1 MDNNVHQ
8 LLNVTDRSY
17 FAIIKREVHTLTL
30 NAGFSAKKT
39 GEIDIIVA
47 ELVSNLVK
55 HGGGGQVMAKVQ
67 VANGNTFL
75 ELIGIDAG
83 MGMADVSRMMVDGVS
98 TRNTLGQGMGAMK
111 RLSDMFQ
118 VYSVRDWGTITI
130 IRVYKEEPLYV
141 DPVTTTT
148 QIRSVI
154 IPKPGEQ
161 ACGDGFFQKT
171 TTDCISLFLGDG
183 LGHGPEAQKAVT
195 QAGEVFMKCQEK
207 EPTSV
212 IRHINASVKKTR
224 GLVGTVVSLDV
235 RERIWRIC
243 GIGNIQ
249 TRIFDGGEL
258 KGYMAYN
265 GIIGLNVPNTLK
277 SHEMPFENGQLLIMC
292 SDGIKTRWDISRYPT
307 IMRYDLTMLC
317 ATLIKDFARNTD
329 DTSVVACK
337 INL

>member
-1 MDNNVHQ
+1 MDNNIHL
-8 LLNVTDRSY
+8 LLNVADRSY
-17 FAIIKREVHTLTL
+17 FAIIKKEVHTLTF

-55 HGGGGQVMAKVQ
+55 HGGGGQLMVKLQEV
-67 VANGNTFL
+67 NGNTFL

-83 MGMADVSRMMVDGVS
+83 KGMTDVGRMMVDGVS
-98 TRNTLGQGMGAMK
+98 TQNTLGQGMGAMK
-111 RLSDMFQ
+111 RMSDMFQ
-118 VYSVRDWGTITI
+118 VYSVRDWGTITV
-130 IRVYKEEPLYV
+130 IRVYKDEPVYF
-141 DPVTTTT
+141 DPVALN

-154 IPKPGEQ
+154 IPKTGER

-171 TTDCISLFLGDG
+171 TGNCISLFLGDG
-183 LGHGPEAQKAVT
+183 LGHGPEAQKAVM
-195 QAGEVFMKCQEK
+195 QAGEVFMTCQEK
-207 EPTSV
+207 EPTLI
-212 IRHINASVKKTR
+212 IRHINALVKKTR
-224 GLVGTVVSLDV
+224 GLVGTVVSLDLN
-235 RERIWRIC
+235 ERTWRIC

-249 TRIFDGGEL
+249 TRIYDGREL

-292 SDGIKTRWDISRYPT
+292 SDGIKSRWDISRYPT

-317 ATLIKDFARNTD
+317 ATIIKDFSRNTD
-329 DTSVVACK
+329 DTAVVACK